1 MPYIQRNA
9 RGEIHAVHRDA
20 VSGSEYVAI
29 DDPQLQAWLRG
40 DEAAAKSPTFAEL
53 DAGLVRVL
61 EDLVDV
67 LIARNVINVTDLPQ
81 EAQQKLFARKTFRE
95 RFKHQSLDL
104 FSQSMKVARVPT
116 RARTQSRETL

>member
-1 MPYIQRNA
+1 MPYVQRNA
-9 RGEIHAVHRDA
+9 QGEIVTVHREAVH
-20 VSGSEYVAI
+20 GSEYIAV

-40 DEAAAKSPTFAEL
+40 DAEAARSPTFAEL

-67 LIARNVINVTDLPQ
+67 LVARNVICVTDLPI

-95 RFKHQSLDL
+95 RFKHQSLEL
-104 FSQSMKVARVPT
+104 FSRSMKVVRVP
-116 RARTQSRETL
+116 SRSKAKLPESL